1 MIIVIYTESEGSV
14 GVDKLW
20 SEAPKV
26 NASPQRRV
34 LVFEPQP
41 LLQDLVVCT
50 LRQRGWGARGAG
62 TPAEA
67 WRALLEYDPDAV
79 VLELNINSCESG
91 AAFAEVM
98 VQRSPGIGLVFLT
111 DVRHPR
117 IIDPER
123 NDIPAG
129 AAFLHKS
136 SLTGSEQIVSAL
148 DGVLRGGGDVPRHD
162 RSYAAGWAE
171 LSSQQIDVL
180 RLIAEGRS
188 NKEIALLRG
197 TQVRSVEA
205 LIGRTFDQLEIHF
218 PGGEGN
224 RRVLAARH
232 FLLACS
238 PRQEPPLAQT
248 A

>member
-1 MIIVIYTESEGSV
+1 VNTALTEPAKSPS
-14 GVDKLW
+14 
-20 SEAPKV
+20 A
-26 NASPQRRV
+26 PQRRV
-34 LVFEPQP
+34 LVFDPQP

-50 LRQRGWGARGAG
+50 LTQQGFSARGVG
-62 TPAEA
+62 TPEEA
-67 WRALLEYDPDAV
+67 WHGLAEYDPDAV

-91 AAFAEVM
+91 ASFAEAM
-98 VQRSPGIGLVFLT
+98 LEYSPGIGLVFLT

-123 NDIPAG
+123 QELPPG
-129 AAFLHKS
+129 SAFLHKS
-136 SLTGSEQIVSAL
+136 SLTGSDQIVSAL
-148 DGVLRGGGDVPRHD
+148 DGVLRGRSDVPRHD
-162 RSYAAGWAE
+162 RDYAAGWAH

-180 RLIAEGRS
+180 RLIAEGHS

-218 PGGEGN
+218 PGVEGN

-238 PRQEPPLAQT
+238 PQLERPLDRT

>member
-1 MIIVIYTESEGSV
+1 MGNVWSEGIKTNS
-14 GVDKLW
+14 
-20 SEAPKV
+20 A
-26 NASPQRRV
+26 PQRSV

-50 LRQRGWGARGAG
+50 LTQQGFIAHGAG
-62 TPAEA
+62 TPKEA
-67 WRALLEYDPDAV
+67 WYGLAEYDPDAV

-91 AAFAEVM
+91 ATFSEAMLES
-98 VQRSPGIGLVFLT
+98 SPGIGLVFLT

-117 IIDPER
+117 IMDPER
-123 NDIPAG
+123 HDLPAG

-148 DGVLRGGGDVPRHD
+148 DDVLRGRPDVPRHD
-162 RSYAAGWAE
+162 RDYAAGWE
-171 LSSQQIDVL
+171 DLSSQQIDVL
-180 RLIAEGRS
+180 RLIAAGHS
-188 NKEIALLRG
+188 NKEIALRRG

-205 LIGRTFDQLEIHF
+205 LIGRTFDQLDIHF
-218 PGGEGN
+218 PSGEGN

-232 FLLACS
+232 FLLACT
-238 PRQEPPLAQT
+238 PQLERPLAHT

>member
-1 MIIVIYTESEGSV
+1 MDNVWSEGAKTNS
-14 GVDKLW
+14 
-20 SEAPKV
+20 A
-26 NASPQRRV
+26 PQRRV

-50 LRQRGWGARGAG
+50 LTQQGFIAHGAG
-62 TPAEA
+62 TPGQA
-67 WRALLEYDPDAV
+67 WDCLLEYDPDAV
-79 VLELNINSCESG
+79 VLELSINSCESG
-91 AAFAEVM
+91 ATFAEAM
-98 VQRSPGIGLVFLT
+98 LEQSPGIGLVFLT

-117 IIDPER
+117 ILDPER
-123 NDIPAG
+123 QDLPAG
-129 AAFLHKS
+129 SAFLHKS

-148 DGVLRGGGDVPRHD
+148 DDVLRGRADVPRHD
-162 RSYAAGWAE
+162 SDYAAGWAH

-205 LIGRTFDQLEIHF
+205 LIGRTFDQLEIYF
-218 PGGEGN
+218 PGVEGN

-238 PRQEPPLAQT
+238 PRLEQSLAHT

>member
-1 MIIVIYTESEGSV
+1 MNKFLSGNSV
-14 GVDKLW
+14 GVQ
-20 SEAPKV
+20 SPK
-26 NASPQRRV
+26 RRV
-34 LVFEPQP
+34 LVFDPQP
-41 LLQDLVVCT
+41 LMRDLVVCS
-50 LRQRGWGARGAG
+50 LSHAGFDAYGAA
-62 TPAEA
+62 TPEEA
-67 WRALLEYDPDAV
+67 WWGLHRYDPDAV

-91 AAFAEVM
+91 VGFSEAM
-98 VQRSPGIGLVFLT
+98 LGNSPGIGLVFLT
-111 DVRHPR
+111 DVRHPK

-123 NDIPAG
+123 NDLPAG

-136 SLTGSEQIVSAL
+136 SLSGTEEIVSAL
-148 DGVLRGGGDVPRHD
+148 EGVLRGRSDVPRHD
-162 RSYAAGWAE
+162 RDYAAGWDH

-180 RLIAEGRS
+180 RLIAEGHS

-205 LIGRTFDQLEIHF
+205 LIGRTFDQLDIHF

-238 PRQEPPLAQT
+238 PHMERPLAHT